1 MSRNKQIVNETV
13 AAMVV
18 GFAFLIMASASRTF
32 AQISNPFASSAI
44 AKADAKPDASP
55 SNAESGPEVP
65 APTPKPT
72 WTGFYVGGY
81 VGGTSV
87 KATASTS
94 TTFTTGGYFA
104 VDSPA
109 AISTVGTQ
117 QLSRSGFSGGGQVGY
132 NHQSGR
138 FVIGAEA
145 DFGVTGGGTI
155 TATGSGIY
163 PCCTTTGF
171 TITQSLKSKWLMTAR
186 PRAGYIWHG
195 ILIYGTGGLAVT
207 DLNYQAV
214 FTDTFAAAAENGGV
228 NKIRIGW
235 TGGGGAGYK
244 LGKKWSVKAEY
255 LFADF
260 GRVTTTSANMT
271 VLTPPINALPTIF
284 THSIYTKESAIRFG
298 VNYHF

>member
-1 MSRNKQIVNETV
+1 MLLNRQFVNKTV
-13 AAMVV
+13 AALAI
-18 GFAFLIMASASRTF
+18 GLAFLITAGTNGTF
-32 AQISNPFASSAI
+32 AQIPNPFASSAI
-44 AKADAKPDASP
+44 AKSDAKPNTPAS
-55 SNAESGPEVP
+55 SSESSPAVP

-81 VGGTSV
+81 IGDTSI
-87 KATASTS
+87 KAVANTS

-104 VDSPA
+104 VDSPPV
-109 AISTVGTQ
+109 ISAVGTQ
-117 QLSRSGFSGGGQVGY
+117 QLSRSGLGGGGQVGY

-145 DFGVTGGGTI
+145 DFGITRGGTI
-155 TATGSGIY
+155 TASGSGIY

-171 TITQSLKSKWLMTAR
+171 TITQSLKSKWLFTAR
-186 PRAGYIWHG
+186 PRAGYLWHG

-214 FTDTFAAAAENGGV
+214 FTDTFAAAAENGGI
-228 NKIRIGW
+228 NKIRMGW

-244 LGKKWSVKAEY
+244 LGKKWSIKAEY

-284 THSIYTKESAIRFG
+284 THSIYTKETSIRFG